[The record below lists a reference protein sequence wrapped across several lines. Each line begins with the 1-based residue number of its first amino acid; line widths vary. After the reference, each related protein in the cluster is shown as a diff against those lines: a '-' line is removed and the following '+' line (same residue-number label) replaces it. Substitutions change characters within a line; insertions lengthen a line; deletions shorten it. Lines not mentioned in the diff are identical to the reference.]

1 MLVLKGSEAAARI
14 KKEVQEMVEG
24 LGGHVPTAA
33 IVRVGERPDDLSYE
47 RNVMKK
53 IASFGME
60 ARSFAFPE
68 SISEVEFQAEFQ
80 KINDDPSIDGILLFC
95 PLPRHMNGRT
105 FEELIRPEKDLDG
118 ISPVNRARI
127 FAGEKDGFAPCT
139 AEAVIEILKT
149 YQIPMEGKRAVV
161 VGRSMVVG
169 RPLSMLFLKENAT
182 VTVCH
187 TKTADLKAVC
197 RDADILVAAA
207 GKAGMIS
214 GEFVKPGAVVADVGI
229 NVDENGALKGDVEW
243 DGLEAAAAAATPV
256 PGGVGSV
263 TTAVL
268 ASSGGGGPAE
278 IWSGAGAKL
287 SRLDKNLLEMA
298 YWLQVIYFQEVFY
311 VGNSGGADLGGAHE
325 PSGRL

>member
-68 SISEVEFQAEFQ
+68 SIREGEFQAEFQ

-95 PLPRHMNGRT
+95 PLPRHMNGLTFEIIEIGAVKLNSRMEIVDT

-197 RDADILVAAA
+197 READILVAAA

-243 DGLEAAAAAATPV
+243 DGLEAAAAAAATPV

-268 ASSGGGGPAE
+268 CRHLAE
-278 IWSGAGAKL
+278 AAMRKYGAEQAQ
-287 SRLDKNLLEMA
+287 N
-298 YWLQVIYFQEVFY
+298 
-311 VGNSGGADLGGAHE
+311 
-325 PSGRL
+325 

>member
-68 SISEVEFQAEFQ
+68 SISEGEFQAEFQ

-161 VGRSMVVG
+161 VGRSIVVG
-169 RPLSMLFLKENAT
+169 RPLSMLFLK
-182 VTVCH
+182 
-187 TKTADLKAVC
+187 
-197 RDADILVAAA
+197 
-207 GKAGMIS
+207 
-214 GEFVKPGAVVADVGI
+214 
-229 NVDENGALKGDVEW
+229 
-243 DGLEAAAAAATPV
+243 
-256 PGGVGSV
+256 
-263 TTAVL
+263 
-268 ASSGGGGPAE
+268 
-278 IWSGAGAKL
+278 
-287 SRLDKNLLEMA
+287 
-298 YWLQVIYFQEVFY
+298 
-311 VGNSGGADLGGAHE
+311 
-325 PSGRL
+325 

>member
-68 SISEVEFQAEFQ
+68 SISEGEFQAEFQ

-149 YQIPMEGKRAVV
+149 YHG
-161 VGRSMVVG
+161 
-169 RPLSMLFLKENAT
+169 
-182 VTVCH
+182 
-187 TKTADLKAVC
+187 
-197 RDADILVAAA
+197 
-207 GKAGMIS
+207 GKAGR
-214 GEFVKPGAVVADVGI
+214 
-229 NVDENGALKGDVEW
+229 
-243 DGLEAAAAAATPV
+243 
-256 PGGVGSV
+256 GGGPEH
-263 TTAVL
+263 
-268 ASSGGGGPAE
+268 GGGPAAVHAVFK
-278 IWSGAGAKL
+278 GKRHGHCL
-287 SRLDKNLLEMA
+287 SYEN
-298 YWLQVIYFQEVFY
+298 
-311 VGNSGGADLGGAHE
+311 GGSESRMPGGGY
-325 PSGRL
+325 PGGGGR

>member
-118 ISPVNRARI
+118 ISLVNRARI

-161 VGRSMVVG
+161 VGRSLVVG
-169 RPLSMLFLKENAT
+169 KPAAMMLDRENAT
-182 VTVCH
+182 VTICNSR
-187 TKTADLKAVC
+187 TQNLPALCKEADV
-197 RDADILVAAA
+197 V
-207 GKAGMIS
+207 
-214 GEFVKPGAVVADVGI
+214 VVAMGKRGFIGADCLREGQTVVDVGI
-229 NVDENGALKGDVEW
+229 HVGDDGKLCGDVRFA
-243 DGLEAAAAAATPV
+243 EAEPVVEAITPV
-256 PGGVGSV
+256 PGGVGTV
-263 TTAVL
+263 TTSVL
-268 ASSGGGGPAE
+268 VGHVVEAAE
-278 IWSGAGAKL
+278 KT
-287 SRLDKNLLEMA
+287 LL
-298 YWLQVIYFQEVFY
+298 
-311 VGNSGGADLGGAHE
+311 
-325 PSGRL
+325 

>member
-1 MLVLKGSEAAARI
+1 LWSFFYRNWQFWVSEEVFCMLVLKGSEAAARI

-68 SISEVEFQAEFQ
+68 SIREGEFQAEFQ

-197 RDADILVAAA
+197 READILVAAA

-243 DGLEAAAAAATPV
+243 DGLEAAAAAAATPV

-268 ASSGGGGPAE
+268 CRHLAE
-278 IWSGAGAKL
+278 AAMRKYGAEQAQ
-287 SRLDKNLLEMA
+287 N
-298 YWLQVIYFQEVFY
+298 
-311 VGNSGGADLGGAHE
+311 
-325 PSGRL
+325 

>member
-68 SISEVEFQAEFQ
+68 FIREGEFQAEFQ

-161 VGRSMVVG
+161 VGRSMVIWRR
-169 RPLSMLFLKENAT
+169 RP
-182 VTVCH
+182 C
-187 TKTADLKAVC
+187 
-197 RDADILVAAA
+197 
-207 GKAGMIS
+207 
-214 GEFVKPGAVVADVGI
+214 
-229 NVDENGALKGDVEW
+229 
-243 DGLEAAAAAATPV
+243 
-256 PGGVGSV
+256 
-263 TTAVL
+263 
-268 ASSGGGGPAE
+268 
-278 IWSGAGAKL
+278 
-287 SRLDKNLLEMA
+287 
-298 YWLQVIYFQEVFY
+298 
-311 VGNSGGADLGGAHE
+311 GNME
-325 PSGRL
+325 RNRRRTEQTE

>member
-127 FAGEKDGFAPCT
+127 FAGEKDGLAPCT

-268 ASSGGGGPAE
+268 CRHLAE
-278 IWSGAGAKL
+278 AALRKYGAEQAQ
-287 SRLDKNLLEMA
+287 N
-298 YWLQVIYFQEVFY
+298 
-311 VGNSGGADLGGAHE
+311 
-325 PSGRL
+325 